1 MKFVL
6 AGFRQNE
13 NIRHYSF
20 QGIGDDRRTRTEFSV
35 GVDLTLLHK
44 HGIPLQEAPLLC
56 SHLLTS
62 RGADEQLRSVMFS
75 ERSLMFSDDDML
87 AYAAQRARERAE
99 TQNDRKPKPSSLT
112 DPRRSASPMLIEP
125 RNGPSGIGLGSRVGS
140 SLT

>member
-13 NIRHYSF
+13 NIRYYSF

-44 HGIPLQEAPLLC
+44 HRIPLQEAPLMC
-56 SHLLTS
+56 SFLLAS
-62 RGADEQLRSVMFS
+62 KVGEEQLP
-75 ERSLMFSDDDML
+75 SLMFSEADML
-87 AYAAQRARERAE
+87 VHAAQHARERAG
-99 TQNDRKPKPSSLT
+99 TQNDRRPKPF
-112 DPRRSASPMLIEP
+112 SPTATRTSPSPVLIEP

>member
-1 MKFVL
+1 MRFVL

-35 GVDLTLLHK
+35 GVDLSLLHK

-56 SHLLTS
+56 SLLLTS
-62 RGADEQLRSVMFS
+62 RVGQEQL
-75 ERSLMFSDDDML
+75 RSLMFSEDDML
-87 AYAAQRARERAE
+87 AHVERRAREQAE
-99 TQNDRKPKPSSLT
+99 TQTDRKPKPLSFT
-112 DPRRSASPMLIEP
+112 VTRPSAAPMLIEP
-125 RNGPSGIGLGSRVGS
+125 RNRPSGIGLGSRVGS